1 MSAMNYSQ
9 VNSFFKRGYVVCTNG
24 SRWLKG
30 LFKVPDL
37 TQISVVNAI
46 RDWDGTAAG
55 LPSIFLTQVKFS
67 DVPVLD
73 V

>member
-1 MSAMNYSQ
+1 M
-9 VNSFFKRGYVVCTNG
+9 VCTNE